1 MAILFV
7 KQSLLSPEQSKG
19 YTLLMRAAICR
30 LFLLLTG
37 MIGMKRTAAER
48 FTFCGGLFPIS
59 TFLSLGTM
67 STQIHKAIYSIL
79 NNTDPVQLNL
89 DQCAQDLRNHAN

>member
-37 MIGMKRTAAER
+37 MIGMKRAAAER
-48 FTFCGGLFPIS
+48 FTFCGGLFQYPLS
-59 TFLSLGTM
+59 SLGTM

-79 NNTDPVQLNL
+79 NNTDPIQLNL

>member
-1 MAILFV
+1 
-7 KQSLLSPEQSKG
+7 
-19 YTLLMRAAICR
+19 MRAAICR

-37 MIGMKRTAAER
+37 MIGMKRAAAER

-59 TFLSLGTM
+59 TFLSRHM

>member
-37 MIGMKRTAAER
+37 MIGMKRAPQNALHSAAA
-48 FTFCGGLFPIS
+48 FFQYPLS
-59 TFLSLGTM
+59 SLGTM

-79 NNTDPVQLNL
+79 NNTDPIQLNL